1 MSLSEIYVL
10 KMLNKHR
17 KLTIEGMITVQLVSS
32 LTRLDF
38 TSKESMLLFVC
49 SEAVDSKLVKLETS
63 RTVILPQ
70 RGEVSGTSFT
80 IFKLFCSRSCR
91 FEPLRNSRC
100 KAPLL
105 PLLLSTY
112 KSLSP
117 SILRYVDFDKK

>member
-49 SEAVDSKLVKLETS
+49 SEAVDSKLVKLETA
-63 RTVILPQ
+63 VQ
-70 RGEVSGTSFT
+70 
-80 IFKLFCSRSCR
+80 
-91 FEPLRNSRC
+91 
-100 KAPLL
+100 
-105 PLLLSTY
+105 
-112 KSLSP
+112 
-117 SILRYVDFDKK
+117 